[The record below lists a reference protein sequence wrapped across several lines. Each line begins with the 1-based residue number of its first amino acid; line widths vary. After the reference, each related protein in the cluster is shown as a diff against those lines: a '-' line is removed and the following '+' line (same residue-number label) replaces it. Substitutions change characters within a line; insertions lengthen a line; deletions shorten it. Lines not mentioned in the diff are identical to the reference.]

1 MSDRFQW
8 ARFLAFVTGLV
19 NQELLRRNEYLAAEN
34 RILRAHLPSRLRLS
48 EESIRFQGS
57 CSFLDRLFFG
67 LWPEAWIPAS
77 KRLLPLFIEHPRPDL
92 QQQMRSALAPL
103 HLLQL
108 HHSLAHH
115 LIHSRFHKA
124 GRDPFPVAIALSV
137 VGQELLVAFH
147 VGVQFLD
154 SLQRFVRVVVL
165 AFVRRCL

>member
-1 MSDRFQW
+1 MWLCSSSTSIIEDRD
-8 ARFLAFVTGLV
+8 LS
-19 NQELLRRNEYLAAEN
+19 
-34 RILRAHLPSRLRLS
+34 AHLNILTIRRHDLDR
-48 EESIRFQGS
+48 ESIRFQGS

-108 HHSLAHH
+108 HHSLAPH

-124 GRDPFPVAIALSV
+124 GRDSFPVAIALSV
-137 VGQELLVAFH
+137 VGKELLVAFN

-154 SLQRFVRVVVL
+154 SLQRF
-165 AFVRRCL
+165 

>member
-1 MSDRFQW
+1 MREICQ
-8 ARFLAFVTGLV
+8 LCT
-19 NQELLRRNEYLAAEN
+19 
-34 RILRAHLPSRLRLS
+34 RISAQGMKK
-48 EESIRFQGS
+48 ESIRFQGS

-115 LIHSRFHKA
+115 SSARATNDPTL
-124 GRDPFPVAIALSV
+124 RDKSDRA
-137 VGQELLVAFH
+137 
-147 VGVQFLD
+147 
-154 SLQRFVRVVVL
+154 
-165 AFVRRCL
+165 